1 MKKEKQWAWPDVIF
15 YELYG
20 EQFEKR
26 GFDIPKD
33 FDLCLEFVMRNML
46 SREEADYIRDRY
58 EKKLTFKAIAE
69 NHGVS
74 SDLARNR
81 VEHALKRLR
90 HPSRSKF
97 LWRGMLE
104 GLKSEISLARRRA
117 YSDGYY
123 VGYEEGYQKCWG
135 ERLSKDLITKKR
147 IEMIRKELPQYVE
160 QLELSGGT
168 KNRLNRLGIT
178 KVETLFMLSKLQIRS
193 IKGIGRDTSDEII
206 TIAEKLGFPL
216 TEGIPSRFE

>member
-20 EQFEKR
+20 EQFEKH

-90 HPSRSKF
+90 HPSRSIF
-97 LWRGMLE
+97 
-104 GLKSEISLARRRA
+104 
-117 YSDGYY
+117 
-123 VGYEEGYQKCWG
+123 
-135 ERLSKDLITKKR
+135 
-147 IEMIRKELPQYVE
+147 
-160 QLELSGGT
+160 
-168 KNRLNRLGIT
+168 
-178 KVETLFMLSKLQIRS
+178 
-193 IKGIGRDTSDEII
+193 
-206 TIAEKLGFPL
+206 
-216 TEGIPSRFE
+216 